1 MVYLWPSRH
10 YSHPDCNLVLW
21 SPDYVHAIQK
31 KNVNLFITFFRGII
45 GSSHKKCTWKCK
57 TITTRL
63 QTITICLVLKFIQN
77 NNILSLYFFLKKKKM
92 MWFVILLGILLN
104 DELKRKQKEIWRKLK
119 KKFSTSFEK
128 LIYYSIIETSSKNI

>member
-1 MVYLWPSRH
+1 
-10 YSHPDCNLVLW
+10 
-21 SPDYVHAIQK
+21 
-31 KNVNLFITFFRGII
+31 
-45 GSSHKKCTWKCK
+45 
-57 TITTRL
+57 
-63 QTITICLVLKFIQN
+63 
-77 NNILSLYFFLKKKKM
+77 M